1 MEAGS
6 CHFVPELFTATLQ
19 GDCMSL
25 RESKED
31 QLRQEIVELREEV
44 RRLTLRVD
52 RQSDQL
58 ALVTSRL
65 ESSERAPATEEEAV
79 EENPRAIARA
89 EAEERLSEARGSYT
103 LVAPSVVS
111 VGQAVDREAYTWEF
125 RQEIARGIGLFLQ
138 RSLRGEFRGSSGRDR
153 LRGLASHYYLVVRD
167 IRGEVSTHPIRV
179 FTSFPPVRRL
189 CARGSGWGDS
199 IFIGVPT
206 IEEGRIAVEAAGFDW
221 PPKLNQ

>member
-1 MEAGS
+1 
-6 CHFVPELFTATLQ
+6 
-19 GDCMSL
+19 MSL

-65 ESSERAPATEEEAV
+65 ESGERAPATEEEAV

-89 EAEERLSEARGSYT
+89 EAEERLSEARGSFT

-111 VGQAVDREAYTWEF
+111 VGQAVDREAYT
-125 RQEIARGIGLFLQ
+125 L
-138 RSLRGEFRGSSGRDR
+138 GSSGRR
-153 LRGLASHYYLVVRD
+153 
-167 IRGEVSTHPIRV
+167 
-179 FTSFPPVRRL
+179 
-189 CARGSGWGDS
+189 
-199 IFIGVPT
+199 
-206 IEEGRIAVEAAGFDW
+206 
-221 PPKLNQ
+221 